1 MSPAATDKLL
11 DVVLAL
17 AAEVWVLRDR
27 VTLLEQV
34 LQEDGI
40 DDVAARID
48 AYARRPERTVEVE
61 RDRDAFMHRLLRAIT
76 REPKGVPYSASER
89 NPVGSQPVTASI

>member
-1 MSPAATDKLL
+1 MSPAATDKIV

-27 VTLLEQV
+27 LTLLEQV
-34 LQEDGI
+34 LQEHGI
-40 DDVAARID
+40 DHVAARID
-48 AYARRPERTVEVE
+48 ACARRPERTAEVE

-76 REPKGVPYSASER
+76 LDPKGVPYQVSEQD
-89 NPVGSQPVTASI
+89 PFESQPVTTSV